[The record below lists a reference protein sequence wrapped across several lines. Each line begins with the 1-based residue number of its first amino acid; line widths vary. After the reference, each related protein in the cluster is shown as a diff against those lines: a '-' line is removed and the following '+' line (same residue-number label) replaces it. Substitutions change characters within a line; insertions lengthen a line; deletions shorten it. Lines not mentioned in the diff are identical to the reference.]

1 MGWLAGRS
9 PDGLLPEGRRGEE
22 EEEEE
27 PLRRGGAVSEE
38 APLDKGPPRT
48 GFQVLLEGAGVT
60 IVGQSNRGD
69 KFPRFMLCSMGRLTC
84 IVCCEPLGY
93 VVGEPNVVL
102 SRMGETFEE
111 VNPLHLVARLRQGFG
126 GQPSPPRVAGLPAEA
141 PAAFPRKDGG
151 AKAGGG
157 RGARTPDLLDAI
169 QALSQLSYA
178 PTPGPAFGWHGE
190 L

>member
-1 MGWLAGRS
+1 M
-9 PDGLLPEGRRGEE
+9 
-22 EEEEE
+22 
-27 PLRRGGAVSEE
+27 SEE
-38 APLDKGPPRT
+38 APLGKGPPRT
-48 GFQVLLEGAGVT
+48 GFQVLLEGAGVA

-69 KFPRFMLCSMGRLTC
+69 KFPQFMLCSMGRLTC

-93 VVGEPNVVL
+93 VVGEPDVVL

-126 GQPSPPRVAGLPAEA
+126 GQPSPPRVAGLPAVA
-141 PAAFPRKDGG
+141 PTAFSPKGGG

-178 PTPGPAFGWHGE
+178 PTQGWHSVGTGDYST
-190 L
+190 LRGGVNVVSRGRNRANHSRPASV